1 MLLAEMPITIYVY
14 IDRNVQNLKKP
25 GCGRIIVHYH
35 LGAPVGANKE
45 ENGNKEKR
53 QRQQSRQRQHE
64 DKCDMKTKKSKTVK
78 MIKAAKMTKTAK
90 YHNKTMDKNVSISDV
105 LVDIFDISYNCEL
118 LIIKSSSILYFLR
131 LSHLILEPFLH
142 RAKPHPIAC
151 LPFCTVYIALY
162 HRYAVTVPVYRIVLY
177 HCIVVVPYLYYHYT
191 TLLRVSLSVHVYIAL
206 CHLFSIT
213 KQSLYHCCNFIAPSF
228 N

>member
-105 LVDIFDISYNCEL
+105 LVEIFDISYNCEQQYL
-118 LIIKSSSILYFLR
+118 TTSSSSSNLVLN
-131 LSHLILEPFLH
+131 LIF
-142 RAKPHPIAC
+142 
-151 LPFCTVYIALY
+151 
-162 HRYAVTVPVYRIVLY
+162 
-177 HCIVVVPYLYYHYT
+177 
-191 TLLRVSLSVHVYIAL
+191 
-206 CHLFSIT
+206 
-213 KQSLYHCCNFIAPSF
+213 
-228 N
+228 